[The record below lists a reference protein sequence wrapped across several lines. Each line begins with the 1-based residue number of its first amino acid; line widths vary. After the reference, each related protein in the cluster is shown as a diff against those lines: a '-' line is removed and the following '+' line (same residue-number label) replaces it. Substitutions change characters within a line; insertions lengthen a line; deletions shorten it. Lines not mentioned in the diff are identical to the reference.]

1 MPQFFLRREMM
12 VIPYLLYDR
21 TPDVELLSG
30 IAVLYGRIFNGSPG
44 EFLGEMNEKQKL
56 LYNITLDE

>member
-1 MPQFFLRREMM
+1 M